1 MNSNSIL
8 GEIMKRRNILQVS
21 AAGLGAGIAPWAFAQ
36 ASQGLGA
43 LKSGKPYA
51 GVELNLLTVVAPQ
64 FKAHEAKL
72 AEFEALTGI
81 KVKYQY
87 VPFASMREKLTAEL
101 VGQAEQYDVLS
112 AMDVWAPS
120 LYNLFEP
127 LNPMLAEK
135 KIDVAER
142 YPVAHLRAT
151 RDGNGA
157 GKNVMGLPIRGHVQL
172 LFYRKDIFDELGL
185 KAPTTWDQMAEAGKL
200 IQSKKDMSGVA
211 MYYGKTGGQNL
222 MIWFNYLWGMGGDL
236 LDAKGQP
243 AFNSPAG
250 IAATQAY
257 VDVLLKHKAAPAAS
271 ASFNETDAVNSV
283 AQGKS
288 AMVPVW
294 WWRYASLLDPK
305 TSTLKPEQIAF
316 AALPSMP
323 GKDSTTY
330 TNTWFYGINK
340 NSKKKGASMEFLTWL
355 TNPEIER
362 SVLLD
367 KSMNEVVAVQT
378 KNLLDAD
385 VNVRYK
391 SMHLFAAQALKGAKG
406 APSFPQ
412 WSQVSD
418 VLEAA
423 ISELATGKVQV
434 KPALDN
440 AAARVRKILRA

>member
-1 MNSNSIL
+1 
-8 GEIMKRRNILQVS
+8 MKRRNILQMS
-21 AAGLGAGIAPWAFAQ
+21 AAVAGSSLVPWASAQ
-36 ASQGLGA
+36 GADA

-51 GVELNLLTVVAPQ
+51 GTEVNLLTVVAPQ

-87 VPFASMREKLTAEL
+87 VPFASTREKLTSEL
-101 VGQAEQYDVLS
+101 VGQSAQYDVLS
-112 AMDVWAPS
+112 AMDVWGPS
-120 LYNLFEP
+120 LYNLFHP
-127 LNPMLAEK
+127 LNDMLADK
-135 KIDVAER
+135 KIDVSAR
-142 YPVAHLRAT
+142 YPYAHLRAA

-157 GKNVMGLPIRGHVQL
+157 GKNVLGLPIRGHVQL
-172 LFYRKDIFDELGL
+172 MFYRKDVFEKLGL
-185 KAPTTWDQMAEAGKL
+185 KVPSTWGDMVEAGKV
-200 IQSKKDMSGVA
+200 IQEKTDMSGVA

-243 AFNSPAG
+243 AFNNAAG

-257 VDVLLKHKAAPAAS
+257 MDVLLKHKVSSAAS
-271 ASFNETDAVNSV
+271 ASFNETDAVNSM

-294 WWRYASLLDPK
+294 WWRYASLLDAK
-305 TSTLKPEQIAF
+305 TSTLKDHQVGF
-316 AALPSMP
+316 APLPSMP
-323 GKDSTTY
+323 GKDNTTY

-340 NSKKKGASMEFLTWL
+340 NSKKKEAAMEFLTWL
-355 TNPEIER
+355 SNPEIER

-367 KSMNEVVAVQT
+367 KTMNEVVAMQT

-391 SMHLFAAQALKGAKG
+391 GMHVFAAQAFKGARG
-406 APSFPQ
+406 TPLFAQ
-412 WSQVSD
+412 WPQVSD

-423 ISELATGKVQV
+423 ISDLATGTKQV
-434 KPALDN
+434 KPVLDD
-440 AAARVRKILRA
+440 AAARVRRIMRA

>member
-1 MNSNSIL
+1 
-8 GEIMKRRNILQVS
+8 MKRRNILQMS
-21 AAGLGAGIAPWAFAQ
+21 AAAASGSLAPWAFAQ
-36 ASQGLGA
+36 GIGA

-51 GVELNLLTVVAPQ
+51 GTEINLLTVVAPQ

-87 VPFASMREKLTAEL
+87 VPFASTREKLTSEL
-101 VGQAEQYDVLS
+101 VGQSAQYDVLS
-112 AMDVWAPS
+112 AMDVWGPS
-120 LYNLFEP
+120 LYNLFHPMNE
-127 LNPMLAEK
+127 MLAEK
-135 KIDVAER
+135 KIDVNAR
-142 YPVAHLRAT
+142 YPYAHMRAA

-157 GKNVMGLPIRGHVQL
+157 GKNVLGLPIRGHVQL
-172 LFYRKDIFDELGL
+172 MFYRKDVFEKLGL
-185 KAPTTWDQMAEAGKL
+185 KVPSTWGEMVEVSKV
-200 IQSKKDMSGVA
+200 IQEKTDMSGVA

-243 AFNSPAG
+243 AFNNAAG

-257 VDVLLKHKAAPAAS
+257 MDVLLKHKVSSAAS
-271 ASFNETDAVNSV
+271 ASFNETDAVNSM

-294 WWRYASLLDPK
+294 WWRYASLLDDK
-305 TSTLKPEQIAF
+305 TSTLKENQVGF
-316 AALPSMP
+316 APLPSMP
-323 GKDSTTY
+323 GKDNTTY

-340 NSKKKGASMEFLTWL
+340 NSKKKEAAMEFLTWL

-367 KSMNEVVAVQT
+367 KSMNEVVAMQN

-391 SMHLFAAQALKGAKG
+391 GMHVFAAQAFKGARG
-406 APSFPQ
+406 TPLFAQ
-412 WSQVSD
+412 WPQVSD

-423 ISELATGKVQV
+423 ISDLASGTKQV
-434 KPALDN
+434 KPVMDE
-440 AAARVRKILRA
+440 AASRVRRIMRA